1 MSTKN
6 KKCKDCDPCKD
17 ETLKSVAHTLPDC
30 NAEEQQNPPCPFVL
44 TANCIVY
51 SVVDEET
58 GEVTNI
64 NFEEILADITYTNTT
79 PMPEQ
84 VGGYP
89 TGTTFNA
96 QTIQQ
101 MFDGLLYPYQFPA
114 FTAFSRGGLQT
125 VYEVGDSTSIGP
137 LNFSWATSNNANIAP
152 NTVQIVQLFAPQTT
166 LYGPAANT
174 GLQAVNITVA
184 TSSNSPATIA
194 LYQISATNTQG
205 NGFSSTISAAWRFRI
220 FHGTSAATSL
230 NEAGIEGLASSSLSA
245 GFAGTRAFAAGD
257 YKYICYPASFGTAT
271 SFTDQS
277 TGLSIPM
284 EAPATVSVTN
294 LFGVTANYR
303 VHRTTNILGGSI
315 NIIVA

>member
-17 ETLKSVAHTLPDC
+17 ETLKSAAHLLPDC

-44 TANCIVY
+44 PAHCIVY

-58 GEVTNI
+58 GQVVNI
-64 NFEEILADITYTNTT
+64 NFEQILTDIIYTNTT

-89 TGTTFNA
+89 VGTTFNA

-125 VYEVGDSTSIGP
+125 VYEVGDATSTGP
-137 LNFSWATSNNANIAP
+137 LNFSWTTANSSNI
-152 NTVQIVQLFAPQTT
+152 TVDTVEIVQLFAPQTT

-174 GLQAVNITVA
+174 GLQAVNITDA
-184 TSSNSPATIA
+184 ASSNSPATIS

-220 FHGTSAATSL
+220 FHGTSAATTL
-230 NEAGIEGLASSSLSA
+230 NESGIQGLASSSLSA

-284 EAPATVSVTN
+284 EAPYTVSVTN
-294 LFGVTANYR
+294 AFGVTANYR
-303 VHRTTNILGGSI
+303 VHRSTNVLGGSI
-315 NIIVA
+315 NIIVG